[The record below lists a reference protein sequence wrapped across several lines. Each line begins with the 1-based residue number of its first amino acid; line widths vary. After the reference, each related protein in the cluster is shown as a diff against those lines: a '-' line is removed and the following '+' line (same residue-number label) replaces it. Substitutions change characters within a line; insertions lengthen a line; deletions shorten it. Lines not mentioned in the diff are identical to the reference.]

1 MTGCPPGDGG
11 GDGLMASSKGPIKKI
26 LNNKDELAQWLNQAD
41 KRKLDVQFHGP
52 AHSPSLGQRYVDISP
67 IKPWWVNSE
76 PESLD
81 HLEEFEKRKKPE
93 VGERNID
100 GGLSQNGSVKS
111 RTPISNQLLT
121 PKSKDRTPRVIGK
134 SKFVSMGE
142 LVNKQKF
149 IPNTTK
155 SSENLKKNT
164 SIREYPCSTIEIS
177 DKGNL
182 QDLNGANAQLEKE
195 DSFFK
200 INHNQIPK
208 SPTTIPK
215 HMQHLTKKN
224 PYSLNLS
231 GLQPQKDTEI
241 QPTSLRHTHSARDT
255 RNFLT
260 SSEPPRLTN
269 SPKLKIVTPS
279 FHCKTPTPDPLPF
292 PSSPTHPQPPN
303 PPPTFLQRQTAE
315 KTKITTKI
323 KSDRKYIDTALSK
336 IEASLQK
343 PAPTFSDPKLLR
355 LNLEKIRLKKQ
366 AKGLLQ
372 IDRLTP

>member
-93 VGERNID
+93 VGERNMD

-164 SIREYPCSTIEIS
+164 SIREYPSSTIEIS

-208 SPTTIPK
+208 SSTTIPK

-255 RNFLT
+255 KNFLT

-292 PSSPTHPQPPN
+292 PSSCFHN
-303 PPPTFLQRQTAE
+303 
-315 KTKITTKI
+315 
-323 KSDRKYIDTALSK
+323 
-336 IEASLQK
+336 
-343 PAPTFSDPKLLR
+343 
-355 LNLEKIRLKKQ
+355 
-366 AKGLLQ
+366 G
-372 IDRLTP
+372 